1 MAITREQKND
11 IIETGKQDVKD
22 SDILLFV
29 DFKGTSVEEISS
41 LRKSLREV
49 DARMKVIK
57 KRLLKIILGESGI
70 KLDPTQFEGQI
81 AAIFAHGDI
90 SDVAG
95 PVYKFSK
102 SHDSFE
108 IVGGVD
114 VASKKDI
121 EKDTILT
128 IGALPSRDVL
138 LGHII
143 GSIVAPLRGLMF
155 VLSEKSKK

>member
-11 IIETGKQDVKD
+11 IVEKGKQDVKD

-49 DARMKVIK
+49 DARLKVIK

-70 KLDPTQFEGQI
+70 KTDPTQFEGQI

-114 VASKKDI
+114 VSSKKDI
-121 EKDTILT
+121 GIDTILA
-128 IGALPSRDVL
+128 IGALPSREVL
-138 LGHII
+138 LGNVVRPIE
-143 GSIVAPLRGLMF
+143 APLRGLMY